1 MTVRLARPQDTDGV
15 LAVWG
20 EARSSAAVTPDSPE
34 SVARMIE
41 RGTRPGAEADGRVVG
56 ALIAGWDG
64 WRGNMYRLAVLAS
77 HRRQGIARAL
87 VEAAHDRLRELG
99 APRVT
104 ALVDHD
110 EDAAIELWQATG
122 YVHDPEMRRYVRDL

>member
-1 MTVRLARPQDTDGV
+1 MTVRLARPEGTDGV

-20 EARSSAAVTPDSPE
+20 EARSSAAVTPDTAE
-34 SVARMIE
+34 AVAQAID
-41 RGTRPGAEADGRVVG
+41 RGTLLVAEADGRVVG

-64 WRGNMYRLAVLAS
+64 WRANMYRLAVLAS
-77 HRRQGIARAL
+77 HRRRGIGRAL
-87 VEAAHDRLRELG
+87 VEAAHDRLRQLG

-110 EDAAIELWQATG
+110 EETAIELWQATG
-122 YVHDPEMRRYVRDL
+122 YAHDPEMRRYVRDL